1 MVDLPAPKPEV
12 KTENQ
17 KELKVIV
24 LGSRDEPVALLVSRE
39 PAIRSRFRL
48 FDHDIDS
55 GIVRNLSR
63 AVRPPKQARNPPK
76 VGRGRVIRHT
86 SSLRVVP
93 FLKISAG
100 NCAKRFC
107 DAGNKI
113 LVI

>member
-1 MVDLPAPKPEV
+1 MVNLPAPKPEV

-55 GIVRNLSR
+55 GIVRSLSR
-63 AVRPPKQARNPPK
+63 AVRSPKQARNARE
-76 VGRGRVIRHT
+76 VSGGRVIRDAGT
-86 SSLRVVP
+86 LGLIPR
-93 FLKISAG
+93 LKIPRS
-100 NCAKRFC
+100 NCSQGSC

-113 LVI
+113 LVM